1 MRRHAWTLPSDCI
14 YWFFFIVLL
23 LLLFKTLALKML
35 KKQPQSLLLNKLLQR
50 CTFHYDQRKSQTG
63 NTGIFITTVVW
74 GGCPPA
80 SCCPLIGGHERCRKP
95 DGAVSA
101 SNQQQ
106 IKFLKRE
113 SKGLGTDVLCDVPLV
128 RASEIPPETLPRR
141 SSVSLETENSCKTES
156 GLGEQ
161 LRWVWLPQF
170 WRAEQHKED
179 RQLLS
184 FSS

>member
-1 MRRHAWTLPSDCI
+1 
-14 YWFFFIVLL
+14 
-23 LLLFKTLALKML
+23 ML
-35 KKQPQSLLLNKLLQR
+35 TTWPQSLLLNKLLQC
-50 CTFHYDQRKSQTG
+50 CTFHYDQQKSQTG
-63 NTGIFITTVVW
+63 NTGIFIIAVVW

-80 SCCPLIGGHERCRKP
+80 SCCRLIGGHEVCRNP

-101 SNQQQ
+101 STQQQ

-113 SKGLGTDVLCDVPLV
+113 SKGLGTDVLCDVLLV
-128 RASEIPPETLPRR
+128 HASETPPETLPWR
-141 SSVSLETENSCKTES
+141 SSVSLETENSCKTAS

-161 LRWVWLPQF
+161 LLWVWLPQF